1 MTALAQAI
9 RAGNKLLADNGD
21 SAFTNTGVSLFWQPA
36 QYPDWQMRFFGVGA
50 NRVFASFT
58 HSVRGYGLTANRGNI
73 CGQVPHSHSIVSG
86 TYKHIIR
93 RDFFSGYAKLT
104 GQIKSAWGR

>member
-73 CGQVPHSHSIVSG
+73 CGQVPHSHSMVAGGFPEMS
-86 TYKHIIR
+86 
-93 RDFFSGYAKLT
+93 
-104 GQIKSAWGR
+104 

>member
-86 TYKHIIR
+86 THKR
-93 RDFFSGYAKLT
+93 LKLSVFS
-104 GQIKSAWGR
+104 